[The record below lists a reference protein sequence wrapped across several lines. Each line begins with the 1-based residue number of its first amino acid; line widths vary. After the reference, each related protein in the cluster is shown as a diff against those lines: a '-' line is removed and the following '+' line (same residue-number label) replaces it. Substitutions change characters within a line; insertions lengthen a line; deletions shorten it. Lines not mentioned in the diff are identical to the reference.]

1 MRRNDRTK
9 RGAGGVRGGFTLVEM
24 LVVVVIIGIL
34 AGLVTAVAMRV
45 RVSARVA
52 EIKLE
57 LSGIEQA
64 MALFKEK
71 YGDYPPDCTNEQE
84 VARFI
89 AATWPRYTGDW
100 KTAIGW
106 ANLQNDSAAALV
118 FWLGGMRNGTEL
130 LGFSPNPRKPFET
143 DTTEGRQPLFDFRPD
158 RLRLVGNKLYYY
170 QPNATNETEPYVYFK
185 AGANGYFVAGTST
198 VKQWN
203 NCKACRDLRVGPN
216 AWAAPNKF
224 QLRAPG
230 LDGKHGSGV
239 AFPNGTDY
247 NEFQYDDVA
256 NFSDGTFEDA
266 IP

>member
-1 MRRNDRTK
+1 MRRNDRTQ
-9 RGAGGVRGGFTLVEM
+9 RIAGGFRGGFTLVEM

-57 LSGIEQA
+57 LSSIEQA
-64 MALFKEK
+64 LALFKEK

-106 ANLQNDSAAALV
+106 TNLQNDPAAAMV
-118 FWLGGMRNGTEL
+118 FWLGGMRNGVEL
-130 LGFSPNPRKPFET
+130 LGFSPNPRNPFET
-143 DTTEGRQPLFDFRPD
+143 VTTGGRQPLFDFRPD
-158 RLRLVGNKLYYY
+158 RLRFVNNKLYYF
-170 QPNATNETEPYVYFK
+170 QPNANNDTEPYVYFK
-185 AGANGYFVAGTST
+185 SGASGYFVAGGNTPKS
-198 VKQWN
+198 WN
-203 NCKACRDLRVGPN
+203 QCKACRDLRVGAN

-230 LDGKHGSGV
+230 LDGKHGEGL
-239 AFPNGTDY
+239 AFPNGSDY

>member
-1 MRRNDRTK
+1 MRRNDRT
-9 RGAGGVRGGFTLVEM
+9 RRIAGGFRGGFTLVEM

-45 RVSARVA
+45 RVAARVA

-57 LSGIEQA
+57 LSSIEQA
-64 MALFKEK
+64 LALFKEK

-106 ANLQNDSAAALV
+106 TNLQNDPAAALV

-130 LGFSPNPRKPFET
+130 LGFSPNPRNPFET
-143 DTTEGRQPLFDFRPD
+143 ATTGGRQPLFDFRPD
-158 RLRLVGNKLYYY
+158 RLRVVSGKLYYF
-170 QPNATNETEPYVYFK
+170 QPNATNDTEPYVYFK
-185 AGANGYFVAGTST
+185 SGASGYYLPGTTT
-198 VKQWN
+198 VKNWN
-203 NCKACRDLRVGPN
+203 QCKACYDLRVGPN

-230 LDGKHGSGV
+230 LDGKHGEGV
-239 AFPNGTDY
+239 GFPNGADY

>member
-1 MRRNDRTK
+1 MRRNDRTG

-24 LVVVVIIGIL
+24 LTVVVIIGIL

-45 RVSARVA
+45 RVAARVA

-57 LSGIEQA
+57 LSSIEQA
-64 MALFKEK
+64 LALFKEK

-130 LGFSPNPRKPFET
+130 LGFSPNPRNPFET
-143 DTTEGRQPLFDFRPD
+143 ATTGGRQPLFDFRPD

-203 NCKACRDLRVGPN
+203 QCKACRDLRVGPN

-230 LDGKHGSGV
+230 LDGKHGEGMG
-239 AFPNGTDY
+239 FPNGADY